1 MLTLHLASR
10 GRHGLTGFSV
20 RHSVDHHHALMA
32 KADATIHPTGVF
44 LLLGPSECP
53 PTRCHE
59 DGRDGLAFVGDKLF
73 AVHFDLEGFSSLDPF
88 LYSSIHH
95 PNFIPSLFFRST
107 LAQ

>member
-1 MLTLHLASR
+1 M
-10 GRHGLTGFSV
+10 
-20 RHSVDHHHALMA
+20 
-32 KADATIHPTGVF
+32 F
-44 LLLGPSECP
+44 LLLGPPKGP
-53 PTRCHE
+53 PACCYKDSRY
-59 DGRDGLAFVGDKLF
+59 GLAFVGDKLF